1 MLLGGKGN
9 VSVTANVAPRAMH
22 ELCMAA
28 IEGRVREAT
37 ELHLKLLP
45 LHKQLFCEPSP
56 APTKW
61 ALAKLG
67 RCGAGLRLPILPL
80 TDAGAASV
88 EQAMRESGLI

>member
-1 MLLGGKGN
+1 MLMGGKGN

-22 ELCMAA
+22 ELCVAA
-28 IEGRVREAT
+28 LEGRVREAT
-37 ELHLKLLP
+37 ALHLKLLP

-61 ALAKLG
+61 ALEKLG
-67 RCGAGLRLPILPL
+67 RCGSALRLPILPL
-80 TDAGAASV
+80 TEAGAASV